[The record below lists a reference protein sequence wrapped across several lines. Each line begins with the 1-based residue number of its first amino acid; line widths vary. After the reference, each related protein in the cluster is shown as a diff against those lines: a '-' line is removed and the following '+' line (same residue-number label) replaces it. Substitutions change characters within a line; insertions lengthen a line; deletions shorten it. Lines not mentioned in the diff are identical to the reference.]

1 MKRMALSYNGDM
13 MKIAN
18 PGGTVTIAD
27 DHGNAFVMK
36 GNLVVR
42 LAKDP
47 RTCKHENLY
56 RPIIHANPSDD
67 VWVCQ
72 DCGCEIDED
81 GDVVMSNEI
90 KF

>member
-1 MKRMALSYNGDM
+1 MKRMALSYNGDI

-18 PGGTVTIAD
+18 PDGTATIAD
-27 DHGNAFVMK
+27 DRGTAFVMK

-47 RTCKHENLY
+47 RTCKHEHVY
-56 RPIIHANPSDD
+56 RPIINANPADD
-67 VWVCQ
+67 VWLCR

-81 GDVVMSNEI
+81 GGVVLGNEI
-90 KF
+90 EF